1 VKKMLFKLSLF
12 GLAAAALNT
21 ANLDAELQATPL
33 TKVVSLLKE
42 MKAQNEKEMKEDQAI
57 FDKLAC
63 WCHTNREAKTEAVAA
78 AQQKIAD
85 LEASIKEY
93 TAKYAQL
100 GEEIS
105 HLKKDI
111 AENVASLEA
120 ATEQRAKEAAEFH
133 KGETDSITALG
144 QLKGAITIL
153 SRHNADL
160 STSADTTGIVT
171 KDSTL
176 TEAQAGGAFLQG
188 SEKDEVVAIV
198 KSISRQFPSIVNSD
212 DLSLVQARPYA
223 SQSSEI
229 FGILRAMQEQMTK
242 DLSDA
247 QAAEAKSATDFQAM
261 RDAKREE
268 IAAAR
273 TQLENKEAEYADTG
287 LKNAE
292 AKEDLADTTAQLEAD
307 TAFLADLEKRCAD
320 NEAEMAA
327 RTKTRQAEIVALNE
341 TIEILVADD
350 ARDVANKT
358 LKVSFLQTRI
368 TATKEKFFRER
379 AAKALKKAALKTG
392 NPELAMLASSVQLD
406 AFTKVKAAIDNMI
419 AQLKVDM
426 ADEVKHKDFCNTEF
440 HTNES
445 QTTEANRKLDALKAT
460 EDDLEATIAN
470 FETEI
475 KTLTA
480 EIAEMRVE
488 LQSATNDRKAES
500 HVFQAA
506 VQDQREMQQIL
517 KKAVARMDQF
527 YNSEEGAAFLQ
538 AHSAQGPPPGLTK
551 GGYKKSGGAGGVV
564 GMLQEI
570 IADSKESEMEA
581 IKSEQAAITAYQE
594 FVGNS
599 NAGIAQRQRATVTA
613 TENMAAAKKELVQT
627 KEDISAT
634 LTELEKLAEYNQQLH
649 KSCDFVLKNFE
660 IRQTARGEEIEALQQ
675 AKSILSGAQ

>member
-1 VKKMLFKLSLF
+1 MLFKWSLF
-12 GLAAAALNT
+12 GLAAASLST

-63 WCHTNREAKTEAVAA
+63 WCHTNREEKTESVAA
-78 AQQKIAD
+78 AQQKITD

-100 GEEIS
+100 GEEIA

-111 AENVASLEA
+111 AENEASLEA

-133 KGETDSITALG
+133 TGETDSITALG

-153 SRHNADL
+153 SRHNSDL
-160 STSADTTGIVT
+160 STDSDTTGIVT

-176 TEAQAGGAFLQG
+176 TVAQAGAFLQG
-188 SEKDEVVAIV
+188 AEKDEVVSIV
-198 KSISRQFPSIVNSD
+198 KEISRKFPSIVNSD

-223 SQSSEI
+223 SQSGEI
-229 FGILRAMQEQMTK
+229 FGILRSMQETMTK
-242 DLSDA
+242 DLSEA
-247 QAAEAKSATDFQAM
+247 QAAEAKSAADFQAM

-341 TIEILVADD
+341 TIGILVADD
-350 ARDVANKT
+350 TRDTANKT

-368 TATKEKFFRER
+368 SSTKEKFFRER
-379 AAKALKKAALKTG
+379 AARALKKAALKTG

-419 AQLKVDM
+419 SQLKIDM

-440 HTNES
+440 HSNES
-445 QTTEANRKLDALKAT
+445 QTTEADRKLDALKAT
-460 EDDLEATIAN
+460 EDDLEASIAN

-488 LQSATNDRKAES
+488 MQSATNDRKAES
-500 HVFQAA
+500 HVFQTA

-517 KKAVARMDQF
+517 KKAVNRMDQF
-527 YNSEEGAAFLQ
+527 YNSKEGEAFLQ
-538 AHSAQGPPPGLTK
+538 AHQGPPPGLTK
-551 GGYKKSGGAGGVV
+551 GGYKKNAGAGGVV

-570 IADSKESEMEA
+570 ISDSKESEMEL
-581 IKSEQAAITAYQE
+581 IKSEQSAIAAYEE
-594 FVGNS
+594 FIGNS
-599 NAGIAQRQRATVTA
+599 NTGIADRQRATVNA
-613 TENMAAAKKELVQT
+613 TENKAAADKELVQT

-660 IRQTARGEEIEALQQ
+660 VRQTARGEEIEALQQ

>member
-1 VKKMLFKLSLF
+1 MLFKWSLF
-12 GLAAAALNT
+12 GLAAASLST

-63 WCHTNREAKTEAVAA
+63 WCHTNREEKTEAVAA

-85 LEASIKEY
+85 LEAAIKEY

-100 GEEIS
+100 GEEIA

-111 AENVASLEA
+111 AENEASLEA
-120 ATEQRAKEAAEFH
+120 ATKQREKEAAEFH

-160 STSADTTGIVT
+160 STDSDTTGIVT

-176 TEAQAGGAFLQG
+176 TVAQAGAFLQG
-188 SEKDEVVAIV
+188 AEKDEVVSIV
-198 KSISRQFPSIVNSD
+198 KAISRKFPSIVNSD

-223 SQSSEI
+223 NQSGEI
-229 FGILRAMQEQMTK
+229 FGILRSMQETMTK
-242 DLSDA
+242 DLSEA
-247 QAAEAKSATDFQAM
+247 QAAEAKAAADFQAM

-341 TIEILVADD
+341 TIQILVADD
-350 ARDVANKT
+350 TRDTANKT

-368 TATKEKFFRER
+368 SSTKEKFFRER
-379 AAKALKKAALKTG
+379 AARALKKAALKTG

-419 AQLKVDM
+419 AQLKIDM

-440 HTNES
+440 HSNES

-460 EDDLEATIAN
+460 EDDLEASIAN

-500 HVFQAA
+500 HVFQTA

-517 KKAVARMDQF
+517 KKAVNRMDQF
-527 YNSEEGAAFLQ
+527 YNSKEGEAFLQ
-538 AHSAQGPPPGLTK
+538 AHQESAQAPPPGLTK
-551 GGYKKSGGAGGVV
+551 GGYKKNAGAGGVI

-570 IADSKESEMEA
+570 ISDSKESEMEL
-581 IKSEQAAITAYQE
+581 IKSEQSAIAAYEE

-599 NAGIAQRQRATVTA
+599 NKGIAERQRATVTA
-613 TENMAAAKKELVQT
+613 TENKAAADKELVQT
-627 KEDISAT
+627 KEDIAAT